1 MAKIDQRLA
10 ELDIQLPAPG
20 TPAGNYVPFVITD
33 KLVYISGQVPRADG
47 KVVFRGKLG
56 AELDVTSG
64 QAAARLCAI
73 NVLTQLKAACDGNLD
88 LVKRCVRLG
97 GFVNSSPKFTDQPTV
112 INGASDL
119 ITAVFGE
126 AGRHART
133 AVGVAALPADSAVE
147 VDAIF
152 ELK

>member
-56 AELDVTSG
+56 AELDVTAG

-97 GFVNSSPKFTDQPTV
+97 GFVNSSPKFTDQPAV